1 MTPLYAK
8 LRHVR
13 VKDATQLTVLWE
25 KGRNEIKVYAGG
37 EGMKDKR

>member
-8 LRHVR
+8 LLHLR

-25 KGRNEIKVYAGG
+25 KGGNEIKVRRG
-37 EGMKDKR
+37 